1 MGELRARVVS
11 QEKGTY
17 RICSE
22 TEVRTAV
29 VSGKYRYEAVAVS
42 DYPAVGDYVL
52 AEWPEGK
59 DSAVI
64 RSLFPRKSCFIRKAA
79 GPGRQEQV
87 VAANIDTVLIC
98 MSLNQNF
105 NIRRLER

>member
-17 RICSE
+17 RICSG

-29 VSGKYRYEAVAVS
+29 VSGKYRYEAAAIS

-52 AEWPEGK
+52 AEWPEGRFVPLHRG
-59 DSAVI
+59 S
-64 RSLFPRKSCFIRKAA
+64 SGRKRTPLK
-79 GPGRQEQV
+79 
-87 VAANIDTVLIC
+87 N
-98 MSLNQNF
+98 
-105 NIRRLER
+105 